1 MLTNL
6 DFIADGKPW
15 PPEDRDEMARL
26 DEHVRMRRAYAG
38 LHDQIF
44 PGYAAYLSD
53 AGKDPKKQKIVLDW
67 PYIATSSYMH
77 LLFGEEPVVLAGDRV
92 DLPDRPDEQ
101 VFTDVSRYG
110 IGIYEVSD
118 AGIHALNPENCFIV
132 VEPDNIQRYQAFV
145 FFSIL
150 HKEEKDN
157 TGKST
162 KKEYVKFTIHTR
174 GKIQHQIFEVQR
186 GQWQDKNGAVG
197 IGNPFL
203 GGKLRGPWT

>member
-174 GKIQHQIFEVQR
+174 AKSSIRYLRSSAVSGRTRTARLESATHFWV
-186 GQWQDKNGAVG
+186 GSSGA
-197 IGNPFL
+197 
-203 GGKLRGPWT
+203 PWT